1 MSRIL
6 RTPFEKALAMVLL
19 LIVGLVIIF
28 PFIYMFASSLKE
40 PGDIVKVP
48 PELFPAAP
56 QWSNYAEVLEVVP
69 IGTQLLNSAIVTL
82 GVTIGWLLTST
93 LAGYAFARL
102 EFPGRDLLF
111 SAFLGTLMVPF
122 VVLIVPMYRI
132 MVELSWVDKLVALIV
147 PWVFTAYGTFLL
159 RQAFM
164 NIPKELEEAAQ
175 IDGASRWGT
184 LFSVALPLVGPALA
198 TLATLAFLYSWNS
211 FTWPLIVISSPGTK
225 VVTQGLMD
233 LQALYAGTRLNLV
246 LAGSTLAVAPTL
258 LAYLLAQRYFIEGVA
273 TTGLAGR

>member
-6 RTPFEKALAMVLL
+6 RTPFEKTLAMILL
-19 LIVGLVIIF
+19 LVVGLVIIF

-48 PELFPAAP
+48 PELFPAVP
-56 QWSNYAEVLEVVP
+56 KWSNYAEVLEVVP
-69 IGTQLLNSAIVTL
+69 IGTQLVNSAIVTL
-82 GVTIGWLLTST
+82 GVTLGWLVTST

-132 MVELSWVDKLVALIV
+132 MVELTWVDKLVALIV

>member
-40 PGDIVKVP
+40 SGDIVKVP
-48 PELFPAAP
+48 PELFPAVP
-56 QWSNYAEVLEVVP
+56 RWNNYAEVLEVVP
-69 IGTQLLNSAIVTL
+69 IGTQLVNSAIVTL
-82 GVTIGWLLTST
+82 GVTVGWLLTST

-175 IDGASRWGT
+175 IDGAGRWGT

-211 FTWPLIVISSPGTK
+211 FTWPLIIISSPGTK

>member
-19 LIVGLVIIF
+19 LIVGLFIIF

-40 PGDIVKVP
+40 SSDIVKVP

-56 QWSNYAEVLEVVP
+56 KWNNYAEVLEVVP

-82 GVTIGWLLTST
+82 GVTVGWLLTST

-147 PWVFTAYGTFLL
+147 PWVSTAYGTFLL

-175 IDGASRWGT
+175 IDGAGRWGT
-184 LFSVALPLVGPALA
+184 LFKVALPLVGPALA

-211 FTWPLIVISSPGTK
+211 FTWPLIIISSPGTK

>member
-1 MSRIL
+1 MTRIL
-6 RTPFEKALAMVLL
+6 RTPFEKALAMTLL
-19 LIVGLVIIF
+19 LLVGLVIIF

-48 PELFPAAP
+48 PELFPANP
-56 QWSNYAEVLEVVP
+56 KWGNYAEVLEVVP

-82 GVTIGWLLTST
+82 GVTIGWLFTST

-132 MVELSWVDKLVALIV
+132 MVELTWVDKLVALIV

-258 LAYLLAQRYFIEGVA
+258 LAYLFAQRYFLEGVA

>member
-6 RTPFEKALAMVLL
+6 RTPFEKALAMTLL

-82 GVTIGWLLTST
+82 GVTIGWLFTST

>member
-6 RTPFEKALAMVLL
+6 RTPFEKALAMTLL

-56 QWSNYAEVLEVVP
+56 KWSNYAEVLEVVP

>member
-6 RTPFEKALAMVLL
+6 RTPFEKALAMFFL

-40 PGDIVKVP
+40 SGDIVKVP
-48 PELFPAAP
+48 PELFPSVP
-56 QWSNYAEVLEVVP
+56 KWNNYAEVLEVVP

-147 PWVFTAYGTFLL
+147 PWVSTAYGTFLL

-175 IDGASRWGT
+175 IDGAGRWGT

-211 FTWPLIVISSPGTK
+211 FTWPLIIISSPGTK

>member
-6 RTPFEKALAMVLL
+6 RTPFEKALAMFLL

-40 PGDIVKVP
+40 SGDIVKVP

-56 QWSNYAEVLEVVP
+56 KWNNYAEVLEVVP
-69 IGTQLLNSAIVTL
+69 IGTQLVNSAIVTL
-82 GVTIGWLLTST
+82 GVTVGWLLTST

-175 IDGASRWGT
+175 IDGAGRWGT

-211 FTWPLIVISSPGTK
+211 FTWPLIIISSPGTK

>member
-19 LIVGLVIIF
+19 LVVGLIIIF

-48 PELFPAAP
+48 PELFPADP
-56 QWSNYAEVLEVVP
+56 KWNNYAEVLEVVP

-132 MVELSWVDKLVALIV
+132 MVELTWVDKLVALIV